1 MTHKAWKMVEEKLEA
16 VFIAVISFSVGKNR
30 FSYIAVN
37 NVNINFQQQAVTL

>member
-37 NVNINFQQQAVTL
+37 NVNIFNNRR